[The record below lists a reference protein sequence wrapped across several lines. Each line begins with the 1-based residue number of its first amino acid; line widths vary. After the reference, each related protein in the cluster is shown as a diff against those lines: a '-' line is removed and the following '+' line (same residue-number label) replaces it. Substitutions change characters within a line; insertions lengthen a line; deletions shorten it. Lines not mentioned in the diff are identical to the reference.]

1 VRAPLEIK
9 TLMRLVKPLRLS
21 VLQRNFEA
29 RGSAHLAVGALL
41 YFPFEA
47 PDVPLPE
54 VSMWKAIPDELG
66 KDAALDEGM
75 PKPRGELLVHGTA
88 YAPGGAPRPGFSVR
102 VAMAGETPERS
113 IDKKLYVVGP
123 REWKLTGPTDPR
135 PITELRLGWEH
146 AFGGEGYAQNPLG
159 LGYAPRVEGTTKV
172 HPLPRIEDPKQLVTS
187 PNDRPTPAGL
197 GALDITWPE
206 RRRHQ
211 GTYDKRWLEEDFPGL
226 ARDLDPELFMVA
238 PPDQR
243 VTGYLEPGARV
254 TLENLHPHE
263 PKLETRVPT
272 LRARAFL
279 QRKGAAGL
287 DEVAMRPETLVLFPG
302 LSRGVLLFRG
312 VAQVQE
318 WDARDVESLVLALER
333 PGEPKPTEH
342 YEAALARRLDKQRGA
357 IAALDDR
364 DLLPKLDKRPPE
376 AQLADETY
384 SDMLVLMKTDDRLG
398 QRARAKGQ
406 RELDRVRLDLRARGI
421 DPDEKGVPRQLA
433 PPPRTPALDD
443 LGDYL
448 DEIEKVVAEE
458 TAKTEAKHKDAI
470 EEARRVCAERGIDF
484 DAEVEKRKRERGGP
498 PKFRAR
504 DELRRMEELAEAG
517 RKAGEPITSLED
529 KLADPEFAN
538 KLVQAEEAQLD
549 AYRRFGHHF
558 PGVVRDDE
566 RAAMLRVE
574 VEACVTSG
582 TSLAGRD
589 LTGADLTGLD
599 LSGLDLSGAL
609 LEAARLDGARLVG
622 AKLDGAMLSRASL
635 VDAKLERASLRGANL
650 GEATLDRASFAG
662 ATLDGAVLA
671 KCVGRATVLDGASL
685 AKVDALW
692 SKLPEASLRGVVLD
706 EMILLEVDLEGA
718 CLAGASLKKALA
730 VQCKWARVDLS
741 DGRLD
746 GLTFVESDL
755 DGARFDRARAQ
766 GLKVVG
772 GTTARGASFEGADV
786 SRSNFRGAALEKA
799 TFERASCEST
809 DFSEADLSGGSLRDA
824 SAPRAL
830 FMRTKLDGCDLTR
843 ANCSDGLFLAA
854 SLAGTRA
861 DGANLFRASLLGA
874 KGDDKTSFAGAMVK
888 RTLMPRRR

>member
-1 VRAPLEIK
+1 
-9 TLMRLVKPLRLS
+9 MRLVKPLRLS

-29 RGSAHLAVGALL
+29 RGSAHLAVAALL

-75 PKPRGELLVHGTA
+75 PKPRGELLVYGTA
-88 YAPGGAPRPGFSVR
+88 YAPGGTPRPGFPVR
-102 VAMAGETPERS
+102 LAMVGETPERS

-123 REWKLTGPTDPR
+123 REWKLTGPTEPR
-135 PITELRLGWEH
+135 PIAELRLGWEH
-146 AFGGEGYAQNPLG
+146 AFGGEGYAPNPLG
-159 LGYAPRVEGTTKV
+159 VGLAPRLEGGAKV
-172 HPLPRIEDPKQLVTS
+172 HPLPRIEDPKHLVTS
-187 PNDRPTPAGL
+187 PGDRPAPAGL

-206 RRRHQ
+206 RRKHQ

-226 ARDLDPELFMVA
+226 ARDLDPELFMLA
-238 PPDQR
+238 PLDQR
-243 VTGYLEPGARV
+243 VAGYLEPGARV
-254 TLENLHPHE
+254 TLENLHPQR

-272 LRARAFL
+272 LKARAFL
-279 QRKGAAGL
+279 QRKGTPGL
-287 DEVAMRPETLVLFPG
+287 DEVSMRPETLVLFPTIE
-302 LSRGVLLFRG
+302 RGVLLFRG
-312 VAQVQE
+312 VAQVTE
-318 WDARDVESLVLALER
+318 HDARDVESLVLALER
-333 PGEPKPTEH
+333 PGEPKPLAH
-342 YEAALARRLDKQRGA
+342 YDAALARRLDKQRGA

-364 DLLPKLDKRPPE
+364 DLLPVFEKRPAE
-376 AQLADETY
+376 ARPADETY

-398 QRARAKGQ
+398 QRARAKAQ
-406 RELDRVRLDLRARGI
+406 RELDRVRLELRTRGV
-421 DPDEKGVPRQLA
+421 DPDEKGVPRELA
-433 PPPRTPALDD
+433 PPPRTPALDE

-458 TAKTEAKHKDAI
+458 TAKTEQRHKDAI

-498 PKFRAR
+498 PKFRAK

-517 RKAGEPITSLED
+517 RKAGEPIESLEAM
-529 KLADPEFAN
+529 LADPEFTK

-558 PGVVRDDE
+558 PGVVPDEE

-574 VEACVTSG
+574 VEACLSSG
-582 TSLAGRD
+582 TPLAGRD
-589 LTGADLTGLD
+589 LTGADLRGLV

-609 LEAARLDGARLVG
+609 LESARLDGARLVG

-635 VDAKLERASLRGANL
+635 EGADLEGASLCAANL
-650 GEATLDRASFAG
+650 GEAKLDGASFAR
-662 ATLDGAVLA
+662 AKLDGAVLA
-671 KCVGRATVLDGASL
+671 KCAGRGVVLDGASL

-692 SKLPEASLRGVVLD
+692 AKLPGASLRGVVLD

-718 CLAGASLKKALA
+718 CLAGSSLKKALA
-730 VQCKWARVDLS
+730 VQCKAARVDLS
-741 DGRLD
+741 DGRLE

-755 DGARFDRARAQ
+755 DGARFDRAKAQ

-772 GTTARGASFEGADV
+772 GTTARGASFVDADV

-809 DFSEADLSGGSLRDA
+809 DFSEADLTGGSLREA

-854 SLAGTRA
+854 SLAGTKA

-874 KGDDKTSFAGAMVK
+874 KGDERTSFSGAMVK